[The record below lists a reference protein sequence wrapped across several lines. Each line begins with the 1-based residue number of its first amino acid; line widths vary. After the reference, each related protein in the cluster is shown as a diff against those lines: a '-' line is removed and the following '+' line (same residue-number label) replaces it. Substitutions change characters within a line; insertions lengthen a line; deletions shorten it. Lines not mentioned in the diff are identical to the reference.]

1 MEEPNSGAASPAR
14 LALYMTSWCR
24 FCASVVSAA
33 DRLGSEI
40 VLRDIDVNS
49 DWREELVVGTGR
61 ETVPCLRIEAPS
73 GAVTWMHESRD
84 IIRQLEEVSAS
95 GPD

>member
-1 MEEPNSGAASPAR
+1 MEEVNNGAASPAR

-24 FCASVVSAA
+24 FCANVVSAA

-40 VLRDIDVNS
+40 GLRDIDVNS
-49 DWREELVVGTGR
+49 AWREELVSGTGR

-84 IIRQLEEVSAS
+84 IIRHLEEVSTS
-95 GPD
+95 RTG

>member
-1 MEEPNSGAASPAR
+1 MEEANNGAASPVS

-24 FCASVVSAA
+24 FCASVVAAA

-40 VLRDIDVNS
+40 VLRDIDANS
-49 DWREELVVGTGR
+49 DWREELVAGTGR
-61 ETVPCLRIEAPS
+61 ETVPCLRIEDPS

-84 IIRQLEEVSAS
+84 IIRCLEEHSTPGS
-95 GPD
+95 G